1 MTQDNAEWIGA
12 YEEHEDFSFYRVK
25 GVDVEV
31 LGWNDARRRLLTP
44 KLLKSFKSY
53 ILSKKVSKKLDK
65 KQVELVKKFLEFYS
79 EFMDEFRY
87 RKSRDNYIDLWLVVY
102 EQLESIKS
110 IYKKY
115 LNRERSNASY
125 ERTRE
130 ERKLKKK
137 NLKKQCLNDKPL
149 KKGMLNKRY
158 SIGAYT
164 VEVDFTSKQSI
175 LLPTSVNRLPI
186 DFDTILELN
195 LYVKVARSK
204 EAEFSTFRKKIES
217 AVVGISSLNN
227 GRFSS
232 EKHVQFWQEFTGGLS
247 KCTKH
252 ITKFRD
258 WRRKQKVAD
267 LVVRPQIDDV
277 LPWES

>member
-1 MTQDNAEWIGA
+1 MTQDRAEWIGD
-12 YEEHEDFSFYRVK
+12 YEEHEDYSFYRVK
-25 GVDVEV
+25 GVDVDV
-31 LGWNDARRRLLTP
+31 VGWNDTRRRLLTP
-44 KLLKSFKSY
+44 KLLKGLESY
-53 ILSKKVSKKLDK
+53 ILNKKVGK
-65 KQVELVKKFLEFYS
+65 KQVESVEKFLEIYFN
-79 EFMDEFRY
+79 FRKAFRH
-87 RKSRDNYIDLWLVVY
+87 RKSRDEYIDLWLELY

-110 IYKKY
+110 IYNDY
-115 LNRERSNASY
+115 LNRERSNASH
-125 ERTRE
+125 ERTRK
-130 ERKLKKK
+130 ERKLKMK
-137 NLKKQCLNDKPL
+137 NQKNECLNEKPL
-149 KKGMLNKRY
+149 KKERLRKRRY

-164 VEVDFTSKQSI
+164 VEVDFKNKQSI
-175 LLPTSVNRLPI
+175 LLPNSVNRLPI
-186 DFDTILELN
+186 NFDTILELN

-217 AVVGISSLNN
+217 AVVGISSLNY

-258 WRRKQKVAD
+258 WRRKQKAAD

>member
-1 MTQDNAEWIGA
+1 MTQDRAEWIGD
-12 YEEHEDFSFYRVK
+12 YEEHEDYSFYRVK
-25 GVDVEV
+25 GVDVDV
-31 LGWNDARRRLLTP
+31 LGSNDKRRCLLTP
-44 KLLKSFKSY
+44 KLLKGFVSY
-53 ILSKKVSKKLDK
+53 ISRKKVVK
-65 KQVELVKKFLEFYS
+65 KQVESVGLFIDIHSKFKKEFGQRKRS
-79 EFMDEFRY
+79 DE
-87 RKSRDNYIDLWLVVY
+87 YIYLWMCLY

-110 IYKKY
+110 IFKDY
-115 LNRERSNASY
+115 LNCERSNASY
-125 ERTRE
+125 ERTRK
-130 ERKLKKK
+130 ERKLKKN
-137 NLKKQCLNDKPL
+137 NLKKDCLNEEPL
-149 KKGMLNKRY
+149 KKEKLKERC

-164 VEVDFTSKQSI
+164 MEVDFESKQSI
-175 LLPTSVNRLPI
+175 LLPNSVNRLPI

-247 KCTKH
+247 KCTKY

-258 WRRKQKVAD
+258 WRRKQKAAD

>member
-1 MTQDNAEWIGA
+1 MTQDRAEWIGD
-12 YEEHEDFSFYRVK
+12 YEEHEDYGFYRVK
-25 GVDVEV
+25 GVDVDV
-31 LGWNDARRRLLTP
+31 LGSNDKRRRLLTP
-44 KLLKSFKSY
+44 KLLNGFVSY
-53 ILSKKVSKKLDK
+53 ISRKKVVK
-65 KQVELVKKFLEFYS
+65 KQVKSVELFIEIHSKFKKEFGQRKRR
-79 EFMDEFRY
+79 DE
-87 RKSRDNYIDLWLVVY
+87 YIYLWMCLY

-110 IYKKY
+110 IFKDY
-115 LNRERSNASY
+115 LNCERSNASY
-125 ERTRE
+125 ERTRK

-137 NLKKQCLNDKPL
+137 NLKRDCLNGEPL
-149 KKGMLNKRY
+149 KLEKLKERY

-164 VEVDFTSKQSI
+164 IEVDFESKQSI
-175 LLPTSVNRLPI
+175 LLPNSVNRLPI

-232 EKHVQFWQEFTGGLS
+232 KKHVQFWQEFTGGLS

-258 WRRKQKVAD
+258 WRRKQKAAD
-267 LVVRPQIDDV
+267 LVVRRLIDYV
-277 LPWES
+277 LPWKS

>member
-1 MTQDNAEWIGA
+1 M
-12 YEEHEDFSFYRVK
+12 
-25 GVDVEV
+25 
-31 LGWNDARRRLLTP
+31 LGWNDTRRRLLTP
-44 KLLKSFKSY
+44 KLLKGFRSY
-53 ILSKKVSKKLDK
+53 ILGKKIGK
-65 KQVELVKKFLEFYS
+65 KQVESVESFLEIYLKFKDAFYH
-79 EFMDEFRY
+79 
-87 RKSRDNYIDLWLVVY
+87 RKSRDEYIDLWLELY
-102 EQLESIKS
+102 EHLESIKS
-110 IYKKY
+110 IFKDY

-125 ERTRE
+125 ERTRK

-137 NLKKQCLNDKPL
+137 NLKKECLNYKSL
-149 KKGMLNKRY
+149 KNETLKNRY
-158 SIGAYT
+158 PIGAYT
-164 VEVDFTSKQSI
+164 VEVDFKSKQSI
-175 LLPTSVNRLPI
+175 LLTTSVNRLPI

-217 AVVGISSLNN
+217 AVVDISSLNN

-232 EKHVQFWQEFTGGLS
+232 EKHVQFWREFTGGLS
-247 KCTKH
+247 KYTKH

-258 WRRKQKVAD
+258 WRRKQKAAD